1 MNLLNKS
8 LVSIAGVAAAALLLA
23 VSSPRTVHALG
34 EQLVSITNTA
44 THPAIVEEVPHMPS
58 HIVTLL
64 GFVAS
69 TSYND
74 PLIQL
79 LPNGTVNYFFS
90 VPAGQS
96 LVITSVEVTPF
107 SNAITSVNLSNAGG
121 GFYGSWSV
129 AANGTTEFPLSS
141 GIVVPSGTTL
151 YVGGSAVSTEITV
164 YGYLTPTL

>member
-1 MNLLNKS
+1 MNLLSKS
-8 LVSIAGVAAAALLLA
+8 VISAGAVAAAALLLA

-44 THPAIVEEVPHMPS
+44 AHPAIVEDVPHMPS
-58 HIVTLL
+58 HVVTLL

-96 LVITSVEVTPF
+96 LVITSVDVTPP
-107 SNAITSVNLSNAGG
+107 SSASAWINLYSASGGYYGWLDRAGFQDHRISIVFRNRCAERDHLVRERKHG
-121 GFYGSWSV
+121 EHRN
-129 AANGTTEFPLSS
+129 NGLRLFEP
-141 GIVVPSGTTL
+141 
-151 YVGGSAVSTEITV
+151 E
-164 YGYLTPTL
+164 